1 MQINFSKEEGHFSKK
16 IKIEYIVKDYTDDV
30 YLEFS
35 IGLEIDIYL
44 YQIILFTMIINN
56 TSSSH
61 RVRRFSIFI
70 ENSDDKKIKSFY
82 KYTAKDI
89 ELNPDNKSQKIFLPI
104 SPTNISNDNKN
115 LYIKIFGS

>member
-16 IKIEYIVKDYTDDV
+16 TKIEYIVKDYTDDV

-70 ENSDDKKIKSFY
+70 ENSDDKKENLNIKFKLKIKY
-82 KYTAKDI
+82 KWKTK
-89 ELNPDNKSQKIFLPI
+89 K
-104 SPTNISNDNKN
+104 
-115 LYIKIFGS
+115 